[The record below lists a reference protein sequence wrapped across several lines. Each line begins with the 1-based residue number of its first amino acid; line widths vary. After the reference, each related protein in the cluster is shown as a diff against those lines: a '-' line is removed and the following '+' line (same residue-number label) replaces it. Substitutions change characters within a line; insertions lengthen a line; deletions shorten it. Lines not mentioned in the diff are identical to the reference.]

1 MTCENAQ
8 MRRGHSISEHGLQ
21 ATRAEGDTAARTVA
35 IDSGLGSERL
45 ELHVA
50 RYEPGRSLP
59 RALDGIQEILYA
71 VSGHGT
77 LFIDGEAHELE
88 PRTGA
93 YVAEGESYEVE
104 NPGPETLLVVSA
116 TAPEE
121 NGATPSAR
129 RTVRYDDQPSLP
141 ASGDREFRYLVTDEV
156 GCRDLTQFFGVI
168 APGRA
173 PDHSHVYD
181 EVIYVLEGEGTLHID
196 GEHEPVAAGTCI
208 HLPPLREHSL
218 ENSGEGPMKV
228 VAVFYPAGDPASRA
242 YEANE

>member
-1 MTCENAQ
+1 VAVVDEQ
-8 MRRGHSISEHGLQ
+8 QVRG
-21 ATRAEGDTAARTVA
+21 AAR
-35 IDSGLGSERL
+35 R
-45 ELHVA
+45 ELVITRCETCGA
-50 RYEPGRSLP
+50 YVWYPQEACP
-59 RALDGIQEILYA
+59 RDGGPLTWTA
-71 VSGHGT
+71 VSGRGT
-77 LFIDGEAHELE
+77 LFVDGEAHQLE
-88 PRTGA
+88 PMTGA
-93 YVAEGESYEVE
+93 YVAAGESYEVE

-116 TAPEE
+116 TAPQE
-121 NGATPSAR
+121 NGGAPSGR
-129 RTVRYDDQPSLP
+129 RTVRYEDQPMLP

-196 GEHEPVAAGTCI
+196 GEHEPVSAGTCI

-228 VAVFYPAGDPASRA
+228 VAVFHPAGDPASRA
-242 YEANE
+242 YEAIE

>member
-1 MTCENAQ
+1 
-8 MRRGHSISEHGLQ
+8 MRRGHSISERELQ
-21 ATRAEGDTAARTVA
+21 PTRADGDTAERAVA
-35 IDSGLGSERL
+35 IDSDLGSERL
-45 ELHVA
+45 ELHVT

-59 RALDGIQEILYA
+59 RSLDGVQEILYT
-71 VSGHGT
+71 VSGRGT
-77 LFIDGEAHELE
+77 LFVDGEPHELE
-88 PRTGA
+88 PGTGA
-93 YVAEGESYEVE
+93 YVAAGESYEVE
-104 NPGPETLLVVSA
+104 NPGTEELLLVSA
-116 TAPEE
+116 TAPNE
-121 NGATPSAR
+121 NGAPPAGR
-129 RTVRYDDQPSLP
+129 RIVRYDDQPSLP
-141 ASGDREFRYLVTDEV
+141 ASGDREFRYLVTQEV

-228 VAVFYPAGDPASRA
+228 VAVFHPAGDPASRA

>member
-1 MTCENAQ
+1 
-8 MRRGHSISEHGLQ
+8 MRRGHSISERELQ
-21 ATRAEGDTAARTVA
+21 PARAEGDTAARAVA
-35 IDSGLGSERL
+35 IDSDLGSERL
-45 ELHVA
+45 ELHVTH
-50 RYEPGRSLP
+50 YEPGRSLP
-59 RALDGIQEILYA
+59 RSLEDVQEILYT

-77 LFIDGEAHELE
+77 LFVDREPHELE

-93 YVAEGESYEVE
+93 YVAAGESYEVE
-104 NPGPETLLVVSA
+104 NPGPDELLLVSA
-116 TAPEE
+116 TAPNE
-121 NGATPSAR
+121 NGAPPVGR
-129 RTVRYDDQPSLP
+129 RIVRYDDQPSLP

-181 EVIYVLEGEGTLHID
+181 EVIYVLEGQGMLHID

-228 VAVFYPAGDPASRA
+228 VAVFHPAGDPASRA

>member
-1 MTCENAQ
+1 MTCENAA
-8 MRRGHSISEHGLQ
+8 MRRGHSISERELQ
-21 ATRAEGDTAARTVA
+21 PTRAEGDTAERAVA
-35 IDSGLGSERL
+35 IDSDLGSERL
-45 ELHVA
+45 ELHVT
-50 RYEPGRSLP
+50 RYEPGRSLT

-71 VSGHGT
+71 VSGHGM

-104 NPGPETLLVVSA
+104 NPGPETLTVVSA
-116 TAPEE
+116 TAPRE

-228 VAVFYPAGDPASRA
+228 VAVFHPAGDPASRA

>member
-1 MTCENAQ
+1 MAPVLRYVVPNREPE
-8 MRRGHSISEHGLQ
+8 MRRDD
-21 ATRAEGDTAARTVA
+21 GDTASRVVA
-35 IDSGLGSERL
+35 IDSDQGSEL
-45 ELHVA
+45 LGLHVG
-50 RYEPGRSLP
+50 RYEQGRSRP
-59 RALDGIQEILYA
+59 RTLDGIQEIMYV
-71 VSGHGT
+71 VSGRGT
-77 LFIDGEAHELE
+77 VFVDGRPDELE
-88 PRTGA
+88 PDTA
-93 YVAEGESYEVE
+93 VYVVTGESYEVE
-104 NPGPETLLVVSA
+104 NPGPESLLIVSA
-116 TAPEE
+116 TAPQAE
-121 NGATPSAR
+121 GMAR
-129 RTVRYDDQPSLP
+129 PERRIVRYADQPSLP

-173 PDHSHVYD
+173 PEHSHVYD

-228 VAVFYPAGDPASRA
+228 VAVFHPAGDPASRA

>member
-1 MTCENAQ
+1 VKCENGP
-8 MRRGHSISEHGLQ
+8 MRRGHSISERELQ
-21 ATRAEGDTAARTVA
+21 PTRAEGDTASRAVA
-35 IDSGLGSERL
+35 IDSDLGSERL
-45 ELHVA
+45 ELHVTN
-50 RYEPGRSLP
+50 YEPGRSLP
-59 RALDGIQEILYA
+59 RSLEGIQEILYTA
-71 VSGHGT
+71 SGRGT
-77 LFIDGEAHELE
+77 LLVDGEPHELE

-93 YVAEGESYEVE
+93 YVAAGESYEVE
-104 NPGPETLLVVSA
+104 NPGPETLLLVSA
-116 TAPEE
+116 TAPNE
-121 NGATPSAR
+121 NGAAPSAR

-141 ASGDREFRYLVTDEV
+141 ASGDREFRYLVTNEV

-218 ENSGEGPMKV
+218 ENSGAGPMKV
-228 VAVFYPAGDPASRA
+228 VAVFHPAGDPASRA